1 MHQDKEQSSQLHLI
15 KEPLLQCLVDGILV
29 NVTPPP
35 PHLPPPPHTHTHL
48 AKHAC
53 SVAGHLTVGFA
64 KLDHLQ
70 YFQKEYIIT
79 IFPFV
84 IVTTS

>member
-1 MHQDKEQSSQLHLI
+1 MKSKAMHQDKEQSSQLHLI

-35 PHLPPPPHTHTHL
+35 PHLPPPPHTHTHTHTHL

-70 YFQKEYIIT
+70 YFQKE
-79 IFPFV
+79 
-84 IVTTS
+84 

>member
-1 MHQDKEQSSQLHLI
+1 MKSKAMHQDKEQSSQLHLI
-15 KEPLLQCLVDGILV
+15 KPPLLHCLVDGILV
-29 NVTPPP
+29 NVTPP
-35 PHLPPPPHTHTHL
+35 LPPPPNTHTHTHTYL

-70 YFQKEYIIT
+70 YFQKE
-79 IFPFV
+79 
-84 IVTTS
+84 